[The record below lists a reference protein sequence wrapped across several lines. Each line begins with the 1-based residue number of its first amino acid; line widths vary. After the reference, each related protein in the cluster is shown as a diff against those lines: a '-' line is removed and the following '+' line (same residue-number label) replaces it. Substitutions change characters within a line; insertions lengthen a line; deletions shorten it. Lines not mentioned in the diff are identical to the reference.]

1 MQVTDQDICVGD
13 IVSFNAHMAAT
24 ISVDSILLSGQDVK
38 CDESALTG
46 DPEPISK
53 SAETLFM
60 ISGATVNAGNGTT
73 LVIAVGDHSIAGK
86 IKKSVYGEEGGE
98 LTPLYHKLDKMAN
111 QTGKAGLV
119 GASIAMIARLVL
131 GVWCSQETLLQEDL
145 GHRLADHW
153 HPRLC
158 DSGGFTPCPSH
169 RPRIDVEQD
178 DEGKQLGQD
187 PVLL

>member
-1 MQVTDQDICVGD
+1 MQVTDQDMCVGD

-24 ISVDSILLSGQDVK
+24 ISVDGILLSGQDVK

-73 LVIAVGDHSIAGK
+73 LVIAVGDLSIAGK
-86 IKKSVYGEEGGE
+86 
-98 LTPLYHKLDKMAN
+98 
-111 QTGKAGLV
+111 

-131 GVWCSQETLLQEDL
+131 GVWCSQET
-145 GHRLADHW
+145 
-153 HPRLC
+153 
-158 DSGGFTPCPSH
+158 
-169 RPRIDVEQD
+169 
-178 DEGKQLGQD
+178 
-187 PVLL
+187 